1 VTTGADEGNF
11 GKLATGCSRGDASE
25 NRSGVVGRVR
35 AALIVRIMYPP
46 EGIGNGATSKI
57 DRFLRVFSSN
67 HTETRADFHSLWT
80 FDRCQCFVKK
90 SKIALA

>member
-1 VTTGADEGNF
+1 MKVI
-11 GKLATGCSRGDASE
+11 LANSPQDARGVMQARIDQVSSVGCVQRC
-25 NRSGVVGRVR
+25 
-35 AALIVRIMYPP
+35 RIMYPP